1 MFINS
6 FSFQD
11 WSCWPVWLYSVQE
24 LWLYVLPV
32 LIMTSTRLQLGFFQ
46 VWLYLQLTLTGYIS
60 LDDLTFPF
68 FSKKNVYRCVMN
80 EVALSCEQWC
90 QIKGIS
96 SSGSIFADC
105 KAIPWKGVN
114 ACPFFLI
121 AFFLC
126 FSCDVWLPDYLI
138 FCYTDIFYDFIVD
151 KYRRCHWSFKCW
163 NLVNARECQF
173 TWVSDRNFHYGEV
186 RLFCVLLFVGMIVY
200 LASTL
205 FWTMIWKMVDLEEC
219 FFLLQENLK
228 SGCYMLSVCQGVPL
242 GSFDMF
248 FILEFASTQ
257 LSLPCRWA
265 MSSLTLK
272 GKPSEQAPVASANS
286 ITPLTSTTSSTSSG
300 MHLETEYCCLKHS
313 VYCKMHV

>member
-1 MFINS
+1 MALCATSSYYDINE
-6 FSFQD
+6 
-11 WSCWPVWLYSVQE
+11 VATR
-24 LWLYVLPV
+24 VLPSVVV
-32 LIMTSTRLQLGFFQ
+32 LTIDPDR
-46 VWLYLQLTLTGYIS
+46 LYLFRWFDIS
-60 LDDLTFPF
+60 S

-205 FWTMIWKMVDLEEC
+205 FWTMIWKMVDLEDF

-248 FILEFASTQ
+248 FILEFCIDSVIITMQMGHELLDTQ
-257 LSLPCRWA
+257 R
-265 MSSLTLK
+265 
-272 GKPSEQAPVASANS
+272 
-286 ITPLTSTTSSTSSG
+286 
-300 MHLETEYCCLKHS
+300 
-313 VYCKMHV
+313 